1 MNQLKSFDLQRK
13 EEEDEE
19 IPSSANIDLTDSEQ
33 VGKYV
38 KQMRVEK
45 KVKNAI
51 FIILLEEQQTIN
63 SVEEML

>member
-1 MNQLKSFDLQRK
+1 
-13 EEEDEE
+13 
-19 IPSSANIDLTDSEQ
+19 
-33 VGKYV
+33 
-38 KQMRVEK
+38 MRVEK

>member
-13 EEEDEE
+13 EEDEE

-51 FIILLEEQQTIN
+51 FIILLEEQQSIN